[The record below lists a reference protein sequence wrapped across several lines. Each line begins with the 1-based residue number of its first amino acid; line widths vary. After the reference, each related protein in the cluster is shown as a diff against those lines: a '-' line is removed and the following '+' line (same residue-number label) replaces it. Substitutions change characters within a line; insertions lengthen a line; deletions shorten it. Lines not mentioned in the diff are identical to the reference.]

1 MGYRMIFSDM
11 DGTLLRGTSE
21 LSYRNQTMIQRAM
34 KQGID
39 FIICTGRGIY
49 GVEPFLKQLNAIGQ
63 KGYVIC
69 QNGAAIYDLQN
80 IEIVRKHNFTADDLR
95 PVIELARKVG
105 VTVYL
110 YDDRNF
116 MVEKETP
123 MVREYC
129 KVMRVDMRILPDGLS
144 YEGNFTKCLLEGS
157 PEKLAYIQETTK
169 SAVQNKL
176 NSFYSSATYLEFV
189 KTGVSKGRALQETVA
204 EAGVALSDVIAIGDS
219 DNDLSMIQTAGLG
232 IAVANGQ
239 PHVKAAAD
247 YITKANCD
255 QDAVAEAIAHFI
267 FGETLT
273 EI

>member
-21 LSYRNQTMIQRAM
+21 LSNRNQTMIQRAM
-34 KQGID
+34 AQGID
-39 FIICTGRGIY
+39 FVICTGRGIY

-69 QNGAAIYDLQN
+69 QNGAAIYDLKN
-80 IEIVRKHNFTADDLR
+80 IEIVRKHTISADDLR
-95 PVIELARKVG
+95 PVVELARQIG

-123 MVREYC
+123 SVREYC
-129 KVMRVDMRILPDGLS
+129 KVMRVDMRVLPDGLS
-144 YEGNFTKCLLEGS
+144 YDGTFTKCLLEGS
-157 PEKLAYIQETTK
+157 NEKLRYLQEHTK
-169 SAVQNKL
+169 SLVGEKL
-176 NSFYSSATYLEFV
+176 NSFFSSQTYLEFV
-189 KTGVSKGRALQETVA
+189 KTGVSKGKALQETA
-204 EAGVALSDVIAIGDS
+204 ETAGVPLSDVIAIGDS

-247 YITKANCD
+247 YITKANCNE
-255 QDAVAEAIAHFI
+255 DAVAEAIAHFI
-267 FGETLT
+267 FGETLA
-273 EI
+273 